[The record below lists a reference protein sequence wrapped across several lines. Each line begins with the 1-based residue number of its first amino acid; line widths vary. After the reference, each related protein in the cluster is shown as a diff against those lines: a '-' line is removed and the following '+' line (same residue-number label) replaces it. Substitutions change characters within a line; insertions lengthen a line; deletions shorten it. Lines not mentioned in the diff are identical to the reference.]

1 MPLSTTDSV
10 DHPIS
15 LYAATK
21 KSNELMAYTYSH
33 LFNIPTTGLRFF
45 TVYGPW
51 GRPDMALF
59 LFTNSIIGNI
69 PIKVFNNGDMYRDFT
84 YIDDIVEGIIR
95 VLNATLSKENHDSGE
110 VPYNVYN
117 IGNSNPVR
125 LVDFIKAL
133 EKSLGKESI
142 KEYLPMQP
150 GDVYRTEADVS
161 DLVKNTGYR
170 PSTTVDEGVGKF
182 VDWYKKYYRIVD

>member
-59 LFTNSIIGNI
+59 LFTKSIIGNI

-110 VPYNVYN
+110 VPYYVYN
-117 IGNSNPVR
+117 IGNSKPVR

-161 DLVKNTGYR
+161 DLVKSTGYR
-170 PSTTVDEGVGKF
+170 PGTTVDEGVGKF
-182 VDWYKKYYRIVD
+182 VDWYKEYYRILD

>member
-110 VPYNVYN
+110 VPYYVYN
-117 IGNSNPVR
+117 IGNSKPVR

-170 PSTTVDEGVGKF
+170 PGTTVDEGVGKF
-182 VDWYKKYYRIVD
+182 VDWYKEYYRILD

>member
-1 MPLSTTDSV
+1 
-10 DHPIS
+10 
-15 LYAATK
+15 
-21 KSNELMAYTYSH
+21 
-33 LFNIPTTGLRFF
+33 
-45 TVYGPW
+45 
-51 GRPDMALF
+51 
-59 LFTNSIIGNI
+59 
-69 PIKVFNNGDMYRDFT
+69 MYRDFT

-95 VLNATLSKENHDSGE
+95 VLNTPPLKDNHDSKE
-110 VPYNVYN
+110 VPYKVYN
-117 IGNSNPVR
+117 IGNSKPVR

-161 DLVKNTGYR
+161 DLVNNIGYR

-182 VDWYKKYYRIVD
+182 VDWYKKYYCITSIH

>member
-95 VLNATLSKENHDSGE
+95 VLNATLSKENHDSRE

-117 IGNSNPVR
+117 IGNSKPVR

-161 DLVKNTGYR
+161 DLVKKTGYR
-170 PSTTVDEGVGKF
+170 PGTTVDEGVGKF
-182 VDWYKKYYRIVD
+182 VDWYKEYYRI

>member
-95 VLNATLSKENHDSGE
+95 VLNAPLSKENHDSGE

-161 DLVKNTGYR
+161 DLVKKTGYR
-170 PSTTVDEGVGKF
+170 PGTTVDEGVGKF
-182 VDWYKKYYRIVD
+182 VDWYKMYYRIVD

>member
-59 LFTNSIIGNI
+59 LFTKSIIGNI

-110 VPYNVYN
+110 VPYYVYN
-117 IGNSNPVR
+117 IGNSKPVR

-170 PSTTVDEGVGKF
+170 PGTTVDEGVGKF
-182 VDWYKKYYRIVD
+182 VDWYKEYYRILD